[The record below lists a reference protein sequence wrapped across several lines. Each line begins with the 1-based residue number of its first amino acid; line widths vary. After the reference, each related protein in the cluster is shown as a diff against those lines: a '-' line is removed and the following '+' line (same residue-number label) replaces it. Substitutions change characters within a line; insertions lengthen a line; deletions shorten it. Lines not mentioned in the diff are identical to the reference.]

1 MKNLVEICCG
11 GYYDA
16 KQAFLGGAD
25 RIELNSGLFLG
36 GLTPSIAS
44 LQLIKEEF
52 DINTICMV
60 RPRGA
65 GFFYNDEDKKVMFR
79 DAKSLLKYGADGIAF
94 GFLDENKNIDIEN
107 TQKMIDI
114 IKSVDRKN
122 EVVFHRAFDC
132 VENPYESIEKLID
145 LGVDRLLTSGLKD
158 KAIDGLN
165 LIKDLNDKYGDKI
178 EILVGSGINYQNARE
193 IIEKTGVNQVHSSC
207 KDFIEDKTTS
217 SLNVSYSYLN
227 NENKYDIVSSDLVK
241 KLVESVNF

>member
-1 MKNLVEICCG
+1 MVEVCCG

-44 LQLIKEEF
+44 LELIKEELELK
-52 DINTICMV
+52 TICMV

-65 GFFYNDEDKKVMFR
+65 GFCYNDEDKKVMFK
-79 DAKSLLKYGADGIAF
+79 DTISLLKANADGIAF

-107 TQKMIDI
+107 TKKMIDI
-114 IKSVDRKN
+114 IKSFDTKR

-132 VENPYESIEKLID
+132 VSNPYELIEQLIN

-158 KAIDGLN
+158 KALDGIG
-165 LIKDLNDKYGDKI
+165 LIKELNDKYGDKI
-178 EILVGSGINYQNARE
+178 EILAGSGINYQNARE
-193 IIEKTGVNQVHSSC
+193 LIEKTGINQIHSSC
-207 KDFIEDKTTS
+207 KDFIKDNTTS
-217 SLNVSYSYLN
+217 TKNVTYSYLN
-227 NENKYDIVSSDLVK
+227 NEDKYDVVSSKLVK
-241 KLVESVNF
+241 KLVESVKND